1 MAAGS
6 PGVAIAFGA
15 ALFLGIFLAA
25 EGAPPADLKTFIEA
39 LGDEQFDKRQGAE
52 SRLKDLGPAALPALK
67 AARDHADPEIRRRAG
82 ELLAIIEQ
90 SVKLSPKLVN
100 LGDGEFPLKD
110 VLKDLSSQTGY
121 GIETWPNLQDK
132 PVQLARGKMPLLQA
146 LDLVGKQAGCVIQ
159 QGFGDDRLRLG
170 QGQPPEHA
178 WYEGAFRI
186 NATNV
191 QHFRNIDLNQGPG
204 AANRRTDSLTLGM
217 SISTEPRLPLLGVGE
232 PRLSMAIDNL
242 DQSLMGPM
250 PGEPGWNGG
259 AIRHVS
265 RYGNGYRS
273 QSQGFSANMR
283 RANERST
290 HIKLVRGSVSCVV
303 LVEQRPVALT
313 HEILKA
319 KGQNAKVG
327 TTSFTVEDVQESPNK
342 SVTVKL
348 SVREGKEGSNNGD
361 YTWLNS
367 MYQRLELQDAEGRR
381 FMNQGSSWGN
391 SGPNFAQLTFTFAP
405 PPPGAVPPRGVGN
418 APIAPKG
425 PVGPAA
431 KLVYT
436 VWDTTEHSVSFEF
449 RDLPLP

>member
-1 MAAGS
+1 MV
-6 PGVAIAFGA
+6 VAFCKTLALAFFLTA
-15 ALFLGIFLAA
+15 ESAQPDEPKAL
-25 EGAPPADLKTFIEA
+25 IEA

-67 AARDHADPEIRRRAG
+67 AAREHADPEIRRRVG
-82 ELLAIIEQ
+82 ELLSVIEQ
-90 SVKLSPKLVN
+90 SVKLLPRMVN
-100 LGDGEFPLKD
+100 FKDGVSPLKD
-110 VLKDLSSQTGY
+110 VLKDLSSQSGY
-121 GIETWPNLQDK
+121 GIETWPNLQDR
-132 PVQLARGKMPLLQA
+132 PVHLSRGKMPLLQA
-146 LDLVGKQAGCVIQ
+146 LDLVGRQAGCVIQ

-178 WYEGAFRI
+178 WYDGAFRVT
-186 NATNV
+186 ATNV
-191 QHFRNIDLNQGPG
+191 QHFRNIDLNQGAG
-204 AANRRTDSLTLGM
+204 TTNRRTDSLTLGM
-217 SISTEPRLPLLGVGE
+217 SIGSEPRLPLLGVGE

-242 DQSLMGPM
+242 DQSLMGPL
-250 PGEPGWNGG
+250 PGEPGWNVG
-259 AIRHVS
+259 AVRHVS

-273 QSQGFSANMR
+273 QSQGFSATMR
-283 RANERST
+283 RAGERST
-290 HIKLVRGSVSCVV
+290 HIKLIRGSVSCVV

-313 HEILKA
+313 NDILKA
-319 KGQNAKVG
+319 KGQTAKVG
-327 TTSFTVEDVQESPNK
+327 TTSFTIEDVQQLPNK
-342 SVTVKL
+342 SVTLKL
-348 SVREGKEGSNNGD
+348 SVREAKEGSASGD

-405 PPPGAVPPRGVGN
+405 PPPGAVPPRGPGN
-418 APIAPKG
+418 APMAPKG
-425 PVGPAA
+425 PVGSAA

>member
-1 MAAGS
+1 M
-6 PGVAIAFGA
+6 AIAFGGTL
-15 ALFLGIFLAA
+15 ALALLLAA
-25 EGAPPADLKTFIEA
+25 ENAPPEQIKAFIEA

-52 SRLKDLGPAALPALK
+52 SRLKDIGPAAVPALK
-67 AARDHADPEIRRRAG
+67 AAREHADPEVRRRAG
-82 ELLAIIEQ
+82 ELLSTIEQ
-90 SVKLSPKLVN
+90 SLKLAPRWVN
-100 LGDGEFPLKD
+100 LNDGESSLKD
-110 VLKDLSSQTGY
+110 VLKDLSSQSGY
-121 GIETWPNLQDK
+121 GIETWPNLQDRS
-132 PVQLARGKMPLLQA
+132 VQLTRGRMPLLQA
-146 LDLVGKQAGCVIQ
+146 LDLVGRQAGCVVQ

-186 NATNV
+186 TATNV
-191 QHFRNIDLNQGPG
+191 QHFRNIDLNQGAG
-204 AANRRTDSLTLGM
+204 TTNRRTDSLTLGM
-217 SISTEPRLPLLGVGE
+217 NIGTEPRLPLLGVGE

-242 DQSLMGPM
+242 DQSLLGPM

-273 QSQGFSANMR
+273 QSQGFSATMR
-283 RANERST
+283 RAGERST

-303 LVEQRPVALT
+303 LVEQRPVALSSD
-313 HEILKA
+313 ILKA
-319 KGQNAKVG
+319 KGQTATVG
-327 TTSFTVEDVQESPNK
+327 TTSFSIEDVQESPNK

-348 SVREGKEGSNNGD
+348 SVREAKEGSTSGD

-367 MYQRLELQDAEGRR
+367 MYQRLELQDAQGRR

-391 SGPNFAQLTFTFAP
+391 SGPNFAQLTFTFVP
-405 PPPGAVPPRGVGN
+405 PPPGAVPARGPGN
-418 APIAPKG
+418 APMQPKG
-425 PVGPAA
+425 PVGSAA